1 MRQRPSQREAP
12 AATPPASMIQ
22 RDILQ
27 PFVFERGGI
36 RGELVRLDES
46 WRSAAGGRGYPREVR
61 DLLGELMAASALL
74 SATLKFDGS
83 LVAQIQGD
91 GVVPLLVVEC
101 TSDLALRGMAHW
113 RAGAGAAP
121 LAQLVGDGRFVIT
134 LDPRNGRQS
143 YQGIVELDGD
153 SVAAVLE
160 HYMHRS
166 EQLATRLWLAA
177 DERAATGMLLQ
188 RLPAAASADDDAWER
203 VTALGATLTRQ
214 ELLAAAPAELLR
226 RLFHEEDVRVFDTR
240 PVAFRCSCSADRV
253 RAMLRM
259 MGLDEVRAIVAERGE
274 VEVHCEFCNRRYAF
288 DAVDAEQ
295 LFAAAAVGDA
305 GPTRH

>member
-1 MRQRPSQREAP
+1 
-12 AATPPASMIQ
+12 MIQ
-22 RDILQ
+22 RDILK

-46 WRSAAGGRGYPREVR
+46 WRTAAEGRGYPREVR

-91 GVVPLLVVEC
+91 GKVPLLVVEC
-101 TSDLALRGMAHW
+101 TSELTLRGMAHW
-113 RAGAGAAP
+113 RDDVRAAP
-121 LAQLVGDGRFVIT
+121 LRELVGDGRFAIT
-134 LDPRNGRQS
+134 LDPRDGRQS
-143 YQGIVELDGD
+143 YQGIVELHGH
-153 SVAAVLE
+153 SVAAALE

-177 DERAATGMLLQ
+177 DEHQAAGMLLQ
-188 RLPAAASADDDAWER
+188 QLPADPRADEDAWER
-203 VTALGATLTRQ
+203 INALGATLTRD
-214 ELLAAAPAELLR
+214 ELLGLAPAELLR
-226 RLFHEEDVRVFDTR
+226 RLFHEEDVRVFASR

-259 MGLDEVRAIVAERGE
+259 MGPDEVRSIVAERGE

-295 LFAAAAVGDA
+295 LFAAQHVSDA
-305 GPTRH
+305 GRTRH